1 MFKLMKNETQ
11 KEKSAI
17 HKAKDFFTEEDL
29 EIVNKHLKN
38 SPNIEFNFQA
48 LGEVVKLTTQAQ
60 TILIKNNIPFRVI
73 VDYYENKE
81 ESLLPFSKKDQEFM
95 DGALEHFVNFG
106 LQRYFGLV

>member
-11 KEKSAI
+11 TEKSAT

-29 EIVNKHLKN
+29 EIVNKQLKN

-48 LGEVVKLTTQAQ
+48 LGEVVELTTRAQ

-73 VDYYENKE
+73 VDYYENKQ
-81 ESLLPFSKKDQEFM
+81 ESLLPFSKKDQDFM

>member
-1 MFKLMKNETQ
+1 MKNETQ
-11 KEKSAI
+11 TEKSATD
-17 HKAKDFFTEEDL
+17 KAKDFFTEEDL
-29 EIVNKHLKN
+29 EIVNKQLKN

-48 LGEVVKLTTQAQ
+48 LGEVVELTTRAQ

-73 VDYYENKE
+73 VDYYENKQ
-81 ESLLPFSKKDQEFM
+81 ESLLPFSKKDQDFM